1 MNALASLTM
10 LAIVLVCV
18 VGVTALVVLLV
29 SWAMQHSVGWRRAAE
44 EWQRAA
50 EGWQATAEKWQ
61 KIAKK
66 REGSVDE

>member
-18 VGVTALVVLLV
+18 VGVTALAVLLV
-29 SWAMQHSVGWRRAAE
+29 SRAMQYSSGWRRAAE

-50 EGWQATAEKWQ
+50 EEWQ
-61 KIAKK
+61 KIAKS
-66 REGSVDE
+66 REGGVDE

>member
-18 VGVTALVVLLV
+18 VGVTALAVLLV
-29 SWAMQHSVGWRRAAE
+29 SRGMQYSAGWRRAAE

-50 EGWQATAEKWQ
+50 EEWQ